1 MFLSLSLHRVYL
13 SYNTQHNARFQQS
26 LQRIIFF
33 FFFLI
38 NSFVSQLVVFFRR
51 CCRCFILFE
60 INY

>member
-33 FFFLI
+33 
-38 NSFVSQLVVFFRR
+38 SFS
-51 CCRCFILFE
+51 
-60 INY
+60 